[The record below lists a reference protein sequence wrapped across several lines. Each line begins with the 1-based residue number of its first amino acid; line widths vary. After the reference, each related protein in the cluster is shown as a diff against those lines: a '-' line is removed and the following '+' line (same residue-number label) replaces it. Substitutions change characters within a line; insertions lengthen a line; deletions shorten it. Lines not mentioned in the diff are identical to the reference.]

1 MIPETP
7 VLIPEP
13 FAEDGSKNVIPAQS
27 PGASEPNASWNLGF
41 PPITMLNRQAGGK
54 PPLGADFNGI
64 LHALSQHLYWLQSG
78 GGYEWSD
85 VLDYP
90 QGAVIQ
96 GEDGRMYRALLPSGP
111 GVAGVGPKN
120 PVSSS
125 TESYWQD
132 FGTWLTGSASGV
144 PRGHVSAFYRVTLG
158 GSDGR
163 RPIFWGNDEAD
174 EGWVLCDGGSD
185 GDGGVVPDLRGRMI
199 LGASD
204 AYPEYSGGGSASHTH
219 TVSGTVGATTL
230 SQAQM
235 PSHTHQSWA
244 GRSTSTAAG
253 IAVTPAGQNHYIS
266 DGIGNTGGNGSHTH
280 SLANAATGQASS
292 MPPYYAL
299 SYFVKI

>member
-1 MIPETP
+1 MATKP
-7 VLIPEP
+7 VILGQKNG
-13 FAEDGSKNVIPAQS
+13 DGADLLLPHTSADLVGYENAAA
-27 PGASEPNASWNLGF
+27 PGAGDVAAALDALFEGAGGGISELPTASV
-41 PPITMLNRQAGGK
+41 TQAGITKLNDSVTSTSTSEAATANAVKTSYDKAADAESAAEQASAAAADWTASK
-54 PPLGADFNGI
+54 PGI
-64 LHALSQHLYWLQSG
+64 VQRVEALEEG
-78 GGYEWSD
+78 GMLPKGV
-85 VLDYP
+85 VLP
-90 QGAVIQ
+90 
-96 GEDGRMYRALLPSGP
+96 
-111 GVAGVGPKN
+111 
-120 PVSSS
+120 
-125 TESYWQD
+125 
-132 FGTWLTGSASGV
+132 
-144 PRGHVSAFYRVTLG
+144 FYRVTLG
-158 GSDGR
+158 GSDNR